1 MRQRRPADGGL
12 NLDRGRTGVVYG
24 AAAFLWWGFVP
35 LYFKAVGAALPTEV
49 LAHRIIWSC
58 LFLLVLLKVRGRFV
72 DFRAMLR
79 DRRTLLILSG
89 TTILI
94 ATNWMLFIWAIAHG
108 RLLEA
113 SLGYFIN
120 PLVNVLLGFVIFRE
134 RLRPLQTVAVL
145 LAGAGVGWMALGG
158 VGVPLISLTL
168 AFSFSL
174 YGMLRRVAPVSGMVG
189 LTAETLLLLPW
200 AVAWLAWLDH
210 RGDLAFGHA
219 GPVLTALLLSAG
231 WITALPL
238 IWFTEGAK
246 RIRYATLGFLQ
257 YLAPTFQFLLAV
269 VAFGE
274 PFTRQHAV
282 SFGCIWAALALY
294 SFDTWRGLKAG
305 NNAATAP

>member
-1 MRQRRPADGGL
+1 M
-12 NLDRGRTGVVYG
+12 
-24 AAAFLWWGFVP
+24 WWGFAP
-35 LYFKAVGAALPTEV
+35 LYFKAVGAAQPTEV

-94 ATNWMLFIWAIAHG
+94 AVNWLLFIWAIANA

-120 PLVNVLLGFVIFRE
+120 PLVNVLLGFVFFRE
-134 RLRPLQTVAVL
+134 RLSKLQMVAVA
-145 LAGAGVGWMALGG
+145 LAAGGVAWMALGG
-158 VGVPLISLTL
+158 LGVPLISITL
-168 AFSFSL
+168 ALSFSL
-174 YGMLRRVAPVSGMVG
+174 YGLLRRILPVSGMVG
-189 LTAETLLLLPW
+189 LTGETLLLFPW
-200 AVAWLAWLDH
+200 AVLWLARLDG
-210 RGDLAFGHA
+210 RGELAFGHG
-219 GPVLTALLLSAG
+219 GPLLTVLLVSAG
-231 WITALPL
+231 WMTALPL

-246 RIRYATLGFLQ
+246 RLRYATLGFLQ

-282 SFGCIWAALALY
+282 SFGCIWVALALY
-294 SFDTWRGLKAG
+294 SFDTWRNFRPRNSGP
-305 NNAATAP
+305 APA

>member
-1 MRQRRPADGGL
+1 
-12 NLDRGRTGVVYG
+12 VIYG
-24 AAAFLWWGFVP
+24 ASAFMWWGFAP
-35 LYFKAVGAALPTEV
+35 LYFKAVGAAMPTEV

-89 TTILI
+89 TTLLI
-94 ATNWMLFIWAIAHG
+94 TVNWLLFIWAIANA

-134 RLRPLQTVAVL
+134 RLRPRQVVAVA
-145 LAGAGVGWMALGG
+145 LAAAGVAWMALGG
-158 VGVPLISLTL
+158 VGVPLISITL
-168 AFSFSL
+168 AVSFGL
-174 YGMLRRVAPVSGMVG
+174 YGMLRRIVPVSGMVG

-200 AVAWLAWLDH
+200 AVLWLGILEK
-210 RGDLAFGHA
+210 RGELAFGHG
-219 GPVLTALLLSAG
+219 GPLLTVLLGSAG

-246 RIRYATLGFLQ
+246 RLRYATLGFLL

-282 SFGCIWAALALY
+282 SFGFIWAALALY
-294 SFDTWRGLKAG
+294 SFDTWQGLRPRNPAR
-305 NNAATAP
+305 ASA